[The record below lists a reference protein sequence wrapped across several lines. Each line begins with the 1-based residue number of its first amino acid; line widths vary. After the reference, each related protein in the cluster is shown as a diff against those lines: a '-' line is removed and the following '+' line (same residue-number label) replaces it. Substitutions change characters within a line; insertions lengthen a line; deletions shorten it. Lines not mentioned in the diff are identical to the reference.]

1 MLNFVFNIFF
11 RMINFN
17 GKLIDQKDSI
27 FTIDNRA
34 FKYGDAV
41 FETLKVLDLK
51 IIFLE
56 DHYFRLMA
64 SMRML
69 RMEIPADF
77 SLEYVESEV
86 VKVLKSNGLIN
97 KARVRLTVFRK
108 DGGFY
113 TPVVNDIDFVIQ
125 VSNLNVELKKKYE
138 VDLYKD
144 FYVQASLLSTIKTTN
159 RLLNVVA
166 SIFAQENDLDSC
178 ILINDKKQLVE
189 ATHSNL
195 FVVKGNTIST
205 PALTEGCIKGVLR
218 SKIIELLQKEDKYNI
233 EEREI
238 SPFELKKA
246 DEVFLTNSIIY
257 IQPVTHYRKKIFG
270 TIVSSEIRDLLE
282 KTEF

>member
-1 MLNFVFNIFF
+1 
-11 RMINFN
+11 MINFN
-17 GKLIDQKDSI
+17 GKLIDDKVSI
-27 FTIDNRA
+27 FTIENRA

-77 SLEYVESEV
+77 TLEYVESEV

-108 DGGFY
+108 DGGLY
-113 TPVVNDIDFVIQ
+113 SPVVNDIDFVIQ

-166 SIFAQENDLDSC
+166 SVFAQENDLDSC

-189 ATHSNL
+189 AIHSNL
-195 FVVKGNTIST
+195 FIVKGNTIST

-218 SKIIELLQKEDKYNI
+218 SKIVELLQNEDKYKI

-246 DEVFLTNSIIY
+246 DEVFLTNSIIN
-257 IQPVTHYRKKIFG
+257 IQPVTHYRKKIFE
-270 TIVSSEIRDLLE
+270 TVVSSEIRDLLE
-282 KTEF
+282 KVKF

>member
-1 MLNFVFNIFF
+1 
-11 RMINFN
+11 MINFN

-125 VSNLNVELKKKYE
+125 VSNLNVELKKKY
-138 VDLYKD
+138 VFDLYQD

-195 FVVKGNTIST
+195 FVVIGNTIST

>member
-1 MLNFVFNIFF
+1 
-11 RMINFN
+11 
-17 GKLIDQKDSI
+17 
-27 FTIDNRA
+27 
-34 FKYGDAV
+34 
-41 FETLKVLDLK
+41 
-51 IIFLE
+51 
-56 DHYFRLMA
+56 MA

>member
-1 MLNFVFNIFF
+1 
-11 RMINFN
+11 MINFN

-108 DGGFY
+108 
-113 TPVVNDIDFVIQ
+113 
-125 VSNLNVELKKKYE
+125 
-138 VDLYKD
+138 
-144 FYVQASLLSTIKTTN
+144 
-159 RLLNVVA
+159 A
-166 SIFAQENDLDSC
+166 SIF
-178 ILINDKKQLVE
+178 
-189 ATHSNL
+189 
-195 FVVKGNTIST
+195 
-205 PALTEGCIKGVLR
+205 
-218 SKIIELLQKEDKYNI
+218 SKNC
-233 EEREI
+233 
-238 SPFELKKA
+238 
-246 DEVFLTNSIIY
+246 
-257 IQPVTHYRKKIFG
+257 
-270 TIVSSEIRDLLE
+270 
-282 KTEF
+282 